1 MTRARVP
8 WSPPCPPAVHDAGG
22 IEARLGQRAKGAY
35 KAVGGPGAGLLV
47 QILKRVGGFKSGAV
61 DDHAVRG
68 HAQRVLVVLAV
79 HALACGHDGLAGGA
93 DVGQGLLGPQVA
105 QVQHLAGSAP
115 VGHQTLRAFHDDV
128 RGGAGLNGAGH
139 LIVAGLIVKVLN
151 RHADVGI
158 YGVEIGDDGIH
169 RFGVGPVADGIGP
182 QGDVHLFLSEGRH
195 GQHHHEAQKQR
206 EQLFHGWVPPCDVFL
221 ENGLIFFLGEIPHL
235 EG

>member
-1 MTRARVP
+1 MTRGARALVSALP
-8 WSPPCPPAVHDAGG
+8 AAVHDAGG

-35 KAVGGPGAGLLV
+35 KAVGGPGCGSPRPDTEARRRL
-47 QILKRVGGFKSGAV
+47 QKRARSMTI
-61 DDHAVRG
+61 AVRG

-158 YGVEIGDDGIH
+158 HGVEIGDDAST
-169 RFGVGPVADGIGP
+169 VSALV
-182 QGDVHLFLSEGRH
+182 
-195 GQHHHEAQKQR
+195 
-206 EQLFHGWVPPCDVFL
+206 QLPMG
-221 ENGLIFFLGEIPHL
+221 
-235 EG
+235 